1 MQISVLGLKVTE
13 LNTSL
18 SIRPAAREVVG
29 YILLGFGA
37 IFEENIVFV
46 FTFFGTV
53 LQILI
58 SAETIQIVTERSSST
73 I

>member
-1 MQISVLGLKVTE
+1 LRTSVLGLKVTE

-37 IFEENIVFV
+37 ILERKYSVF

-53 LQILI
+53 LQILFP
-58 SAETIQIVTERSSST
+58 ADTIQIVTEMSST
-73 I
+73 TI

>member
-1 MQISVLGLKVTE
+1 MRTSVLSLKVTK
-13 LNTSL
+13 LNTPL
-18 SIRPAAREVVG
+18 SIRPAAREVVV
-29 YILLGFGA
+29 YILLGFEA
-37 IFEENIVFV
+37 ILEEHSVF

-58 SAETIQIVTERSSST
+58 PADTIQIVTELSSST

>member
-1 MQISVLGLKVTE
+1 LVLGLKVTK
-13 LNTSL
+13 LSTSL

-37 IFEENIVFV
+37 ILEEHSVF
-46 FTFFGTV
+46 FYFFGTV

-58 SAETIQIVTERSSST
+58 PADTIQIVTEMSSST

>member
-1 MQISVLGLKVTE
+1 MRTLVLGLKVTK
-13 LNTSL
+13 LSTSL

-37 IFEENIVFV
+37 ILEEHSVF
-46 FTFFGTV
+46 FYFFGTV

-58 SAETIQIVTERSSST
+58 PADTIQIVTEMSSST